1 MKLIHLIFGLV
12 VAGISFQLYQQKPLQ
27 QSINDGE
34 EIYMDFC
41 LQCHQQNGKGVSGVF
56 PPLAQS
62 DYLLSDVNRSI
73 SAIKYGLKGSIIV
86 NGKNYNSVMV
96 SQGLDNEEIADV
108 MNYIL
113 HSWGNESEEN
123 VTQERV
129 ESILKK

>member
-12 VAGISFQLYQQKPLQ
+12 IAGISFQLYQQKPLQ

-73 SAIKYGLKGSIIV
+73 FAIKYGLKGSIIV
-86 NGKNYNSVMV
+86 NGKSYNSVMV

-129 ESILKK
+129 ESTLKK